1 MGRVFLLSGCSG
13 KNLKK
18 FFPSNKEVINT
29 CGVRVRETCDFATQL
44 RKEIFSLPRFCGKNH
59 KEFFSLNIK
68 VKNICGIKVPD
79 KLRLAT
85 HQKIWGQVPSLKSGK
100 GAPEQAWQGSL
111 WEHMFLEVLNA

>member
-1 MGRVFLLSGCSG
+1 MMFIDYKS
-13 KNLKK
+13 K
-18 FFPSNKEVINT
+18 
-29 CGVRVRETCDFATQL
+29 CGEQVHDKLRLATQL
-44 RKEIFSLPRFCGKNH
+44 RKEILSLPRFCGKNH

-68 VKNICGIKVPD
+68 VKNICGIKVPG

-111 WEHMFLEVLNA
+111 WEHMFLEV